1 MQTSVNPPRMVCKCL
16 RQGVVGRPVR
26 PQNLQRLQSRSALGA
41 RLARRVNVVVA
52 EGFTAPPVSETKKKF
67 LELYPTPVPAIYS
80 GVLQELIVQQHFIRY
95 NKAYH
100 YDPIFAMGVT
110 SAFDQ
115 ILEDLGDEG
124 QVLFEAY
131 IESLGEDPKQYRSD
145 SKALEEACSGL
156 EGISSLVPSDGEST
170 PVSEIVSKVAAQVK
184 EGNFHYN
191 KFFAIGLFR
200 LLELTGVKEPQALGT
215 LVESMGV
222 KQDAVNRDLKMYKN
236 VLSKLSAGKELM
248 EEIMAREKKKA
259 AERAAEKAA
268 KAEAEAKSETET
280 KAEATTESA
289 EA

>member
-1 MQTSVNPPRMVCKCL
+1 MGPPRTACNCL
-16 RQGVVGRPVR
+16 RQVVVGRVAR
-26 PQNLQRLQSRSALGA
+26 TQNLQRLQYRSSLRTRCA
-41 RLARRVNVVVA
+41 RQVNAVA
-52 EGFTAPPVSETKKKF
+52 AAGFSAPPVSETKRKF
-67 LELYPTPVPAIYS
+67 LELYPTPVPAIYG

-95 NKAYH
+95 NKGYH

-124 QVLFEAY
+124 EVLFEAY
-131 IESLGEDPKQYRSD
+131 IQSLDEDPKQYRSD
-145 SKALEEACSGL
+145 AQALEEACSGL

-170 PVSEIVSKVAAQVK
+170 NVSEIIAKVATQVK
-184 EGNFHYN
+184 EGDFHYN

-215 LVESMGV
+215 LVDSLGV
-222 KQDAVNRDLKMYKN
+222 KLDAVNRDLKMYKN

-248 EEIMAREKKKA
+248 QEIMEREKKKA
-259 AERAAEKAA
+259 AERAAEKAS
-268 KAEAEAKSETET
+268 KAEAEAKPEAGA
-280 KAEATTESA
+280 AEATTESA

>member
-1 MQTSVNPPRMVCKCL
+1 MQSSVQPPRTVGRCL
-16 RQGVVGRPVR
+16 RQCVVGKPVR
-26 PQNLQRLQSRSALGA
+26 THNLQRLRSRSTLKA
-41 RLARRVNVVVA
+41 RFARRVEA
-52 EGFTAPPVSETKKKF
+52 TAAGASSFSAPPVAETKKNF

-115 ILEDLGDEG
+115 ILEDLGEEG
-124 QVLFEAY
+124 ETIFQAY
-131 IESLGEDPKQYRSD
+131 IKSLDEDPKQYRSD
-145 SKALEEACSGL
+145 AAALEKACSGL
-156 EGISSLVPSDGEST
+156 EGISSLVPGDGAST
-170 PVSEIVSKVAAQVK
+170 PVSEVVSKVADQIAAGK
-184 EGNFHYN
+184 FHYN

-200 LLELTGVKEPQALGT
+200 LLELTGVKEPQALGS
-215 LVESMGV
+215 LVEALGV
-222 KQDAVNRDLKMYKN
+222 KQDAVNRDLKLYKN

-248 EEIMAREKKKA
+248 QEMMEREKKKA

-268 KAEAEAKSETET
+268 KAEAETATET
-280 KAEATTESA
+280 AEATTESA